1 MVLACFGAQLWQ
13 IYVMVKAF
21 LGERL
26 RQWDFMSRE
35 GVSGLRGLSSP
46 ASGSQMS
53 LGSGDLHLF
62 LSFFSLFSL
71 ETCLSSPFWGRSPA
85 VFVISFVDQEVLVLD
100 GDSLEAP
107 S

>member
-26 RQWDFMSRE
+26 RQWGFMSRE

-53 LGSGDLHLF
+53 LGCGDVHLF
-62 LSFFSLFSL
+62 LSFL
-71 ETCLSSPFWGRSPA
+71 EVVSPFSA
-85 VFVISFVDQEVLVLD
+85 
-100 GDSLEAP
+100 
-107 S
+107 